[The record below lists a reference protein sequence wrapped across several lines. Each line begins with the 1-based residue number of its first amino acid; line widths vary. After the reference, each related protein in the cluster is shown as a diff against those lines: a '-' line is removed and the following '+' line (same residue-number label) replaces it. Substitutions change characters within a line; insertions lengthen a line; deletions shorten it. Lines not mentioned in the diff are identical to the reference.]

1 MTFGHCIK
9 TSHPEANNMKYIP
22 YITALALCS
31 CTYAPKS
38 YRNNSQTTTNNYM
51 TERGTGYKYTGG
63 SKEDDI
69 DALIRAGIQHDL
81 EVIRG
86 IR

>member
-1 MTFGHCIK
+1 
-9 TSHPEANNMKYIP
+9 MKYIP
-22 YITALALCS
+22 YITALALCSCTYALCS

-51 TERGTGYKYTGG
+51 NNERGTGYKYTGG

-81 EVIRG
+81 DVIRG

>member
-1 MTFGHCIK
+1 
-9 TSHPEANNMKYIP
+9 MKYIP
-22 YITALALCS
+22 YITILTLCACTYALCS